1 MMQGRSGVGE
11 ECCRRGAVWGRSRGG
26 SASRSTEERCEEEEC
41 YEVEKKC
48 DLLGVQ
54 VSPHSQ

>member
-1 MMQGRSGVGE
+1 MGEEQRGECFE
-11 ECCRRGAVWGRSRGG
+11 ECCKECCKE
-26 SASRSTEERCEEEEC
+26 EERCEEEC

>member
-1 MMQGRSGVGE
+1 MGEEQRGECFE
-11 ECCRRGAVWGRSRGG
+11 ECCKE
-26 SASRSTEERCEEEEC
+26 EERCEEEC

>member
-1 MMQGRSGVGE
+1 M
-11 ECCRRGAVWGRSRGG
+11 WGRSRGG
-26 SASRSTEERCEEEEC
+26 ECCEECCKKEECCEEEEC

>member
-1 MMQGRSGVGE
+1 MGE
-11 ECCRRGAVWGRSRGG
+11 EQRGECCKECCKE
-26 SASRSTEERCEEEEC
+26 EERCEEEC